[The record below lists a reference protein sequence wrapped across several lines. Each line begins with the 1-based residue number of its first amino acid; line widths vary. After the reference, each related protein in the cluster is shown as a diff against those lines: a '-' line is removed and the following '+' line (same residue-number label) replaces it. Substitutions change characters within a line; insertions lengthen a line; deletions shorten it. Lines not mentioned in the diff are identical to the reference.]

1 MFSGKRRHVLV
12 DIKCFINNCISD
24 IGKKLISDI
33 SPTRSIAPHQRA
45 LYQSSHE
52 QLLGSFHT
60 HDTLKAVKTVA
71 ATKSK
76 NIYSQKNALGTKRR
90 ESNVLSTLSVL
101 YSPETNLLNP
111 WGMIEVDGDRFGLFV
126 VVSAPDKDAIMDICS
141 TNVFRAVFKKLH
153 SAHNNVCLRFSRRI
167 INRLGF

>member
-1 MFSGKRRHVLV
+1 MFSGKRRHVSV
-12 DIKCFINNCISD
+12 DIKCFVNNCISD

-33 SPTRSIAPHQRA
+33 SPTRSIAPHQRV

-76 NIYSQKNALGTKRR
+76 SIYSQKNALA
-90 ESNVLSTLSVL
+90 NVLSTPSVL
-101 YSPETNLLNP
+101 YSPETNLGLNP